1 MYESPIEKIIGQI
14 QTQMVKNDEEN
25 MMVQVQQS
33 VGYAVNKEELLKALQ
48 YDREQYRKGYSDAM
62 AVLEDRLDKIRAEIE
77 SNMESIIGK
86 YDSSIPK
93 SNMPSYKIERNKVR
107 KECISIID
115 KYKAESE
122 NK

>member
-1 MYESPIEKIIGQI
+1 MRLI
-14 QTQMVKNDEEN
+14 D
-25 MMVQVQQS
+25 
-33 VGYAVNKEELLKALQ
+33 ADELLKGRTDHEMISTHLIFNAPTV
-48 YDREQYRKGYSDAM
+48 D
-62 AVLEDRLDKIRAEIE
+62 VLGKIRAEIE

-115 KYKAESE
+115 KYR
-122 NK
+122 

>member
-1 MYESPIEKIIGQI
+1 MDKTEILNIVNEPTKHIQLVKIDGKDSI
-14 QTQMVKNDEEN
+14 VYSSKF
-25 MMVQVQQS
+25 V
-33 VGYAVNKEELLKALQ
+33 ELLELIPTMLTKA
-48 YDREQYRKGYSDAM
+48 DMVAI
-62 AVLEDRLDKIRAEIE
+62 LDKIRAEIE

-115 KYKAESE
+115 KYR
-122 NK
+122 

>member
-1 MYESPIEKIIGQI
+1 MRL
-14 QTQMVKNDEEN
+14 VD
-25 MMVQVQQS
+25 
-33 VGYAVNKEELLKALQ
+33 ADELLKGRTDHEMISTHLIFNAPTV
-48 YDREQYRKGYSDAM
+48 D
-62 AVLEDRLDKIRAEIE
+62 VLDKIRAEIE

-115 KYKAESE
+115 KYR
-122 NK
+122 